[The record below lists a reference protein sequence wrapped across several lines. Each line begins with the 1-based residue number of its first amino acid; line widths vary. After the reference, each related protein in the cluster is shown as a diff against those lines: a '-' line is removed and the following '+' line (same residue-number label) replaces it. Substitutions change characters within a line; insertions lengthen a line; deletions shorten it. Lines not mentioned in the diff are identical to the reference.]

1 MGLWR
6 SMLLLNAHHLW
17 TSSHNKD
24 ALKLVRCILCHSE
37 LTWDMWLLWEDWKIG
52 TSYTILRVWWLSG
65 KESAWNSGDAGS
77 VPGSG
82 RAPRRRHGSHS
93 SILVR
98 RIPWTREPAWGLRE
112 SDTTEATEHACT
124 HTIFK
129 YFYLLFLLKLEEA
142 NFLN

>member
-77 VPGSG
+77 VHGSG

-98 RIPWTREPAWGLRE
+98 RIEHEQGSLPGVSESQTRLKQL
-112 SDTTEATEHACT
+112 SMHARIPYLSIST
-124 HTIFK
+124 SF
-129 YFYLLFLLKLEEA
+129 FYWSWKKLT
-142 NFLN
+142 F